1 MRTVYDAWG
10 KYCELMDVLNSC
22 RGRCA
27 VLMLLRLCSNAGQ
40 QKGTWYIA
48 VATVTIGY

>member
-1 MRTVYDAWG
+1 VLTP
-10 KYCELMDVLNSC
+10 LM
-22 RGRCA
+22 
-27 VLMLLRLCSNAGQ
+27 LCSNAGQ